1 MYTTYER
8 YSSGL
13 ASRFG
18 RGFLRKAVKL
28 LVLTLILYLVIS
40 SMFLAAFQVES
51 GSMEPLLQP
60 KDRILVS
67 PLVYGAR
74 FLFFSARLPA
84 VRDPQRGDIVVI
96 HSPMYSRPA
105 VPVSILEPVVRFFS
119 FQRGGIVRDDS
130 GRRVPAYMI
139 KRIVA
144 VPGDTIEISGFRAYV
159 RPPGGNAFVEEQEL
173 LPQSYRITTG
183 GLPEGWAKE
192 FPFSGEFP
200 PLTLQKDQYFL
211 LGDNR
216 QDSSDSRSWGAISRS
231 RIVGRVIYRYWPLSR
246 GGRL

>member
-1 MYTTYER
+1 
-8 YSSGL
+8 
-13 ASRFG
+13 
-18 RGFLRKAVKL
+18 
-28 LVLTLILYLVIS
+28 
-40 SMFLAAFQVES
+40 
-51 GSMEPLLQP
+51 
-60 KDRILVS
+60 
-67 PLVYGAR
+67 
-74 FLFFSARLPA
+74 
-84 VRDPQRGDIVVI
+84 
-96 HSPMYSRPA
+96 
-105 VPVSILEPVVRFFS
+105 VVRFFS

-231 RIVGRVIYRYWPLSR
+231 QIVGRVIYRYWPLSR